1 MKFKQFTKVAA
12 MSILAIA
19 ITACTEK
26 PDNSFH
32 KNLDLGYYN
41 GMHVTWVKDDAETK
55 ATGFY
60 IIDDTKIDKNQH
72 NNSDFDSEK
81 LVGHYGDLDIMW
93 VADHTDAN
101 SKGFYIF
108 KNKENQIVPSLSIG
122 EKFKS
127 GKSTVTKNVGVVFT
141 SSLNNP
147 NLQVKLDDKAYEE
160 TVKVSELSSSE
171 LIQLSQRLLE
181 VAKQKDLEN
190 TNNTFTAKPR
200 F

>member
-12 MSILAIA
+12 MSILAVA

-26 PDNSFH
+26 PDTAFH

-41 GMHVTWVKDDAETK
+41 GMHVTWIRDDSDAK

-60 IIDDTKIDKNQH
+60 VIDDVKTDNTQK
-72 NNSDFDSEK
+72 NNSDFESEK
-81 LVGHYGDLDIMW
+81 LVGHYNDLNIMW
-93 VADHTDAN
+93 VADHTDAK

-108 KNKENQIVPSLSIG
+108 RNKENQVVSSLSMG
-122 EKFKS
+122 QVFKN
-127 GKSTVTKNVGVVFT
+127 GKSSTTRDVGVVFT

-171 LIQLSQRLLE
+171 LVQLSQRLLQ

-190 TNNTFTAKPR
+190 NNNVTTKPR